1 MTAEISSAMDGE
13 VRREDA
19 LRLFA
24 AMKGREEM
32 VEAWQ
37 TYHLIGDCLRQTAPV
52 SNDFTVKMGRRL
64 ALEPTVLAPMRRR
77 LPTVD
82 HPLIGLSAAA
92 SVAIITFAGW
102 TAYQHTDMGPLP
114 AVQTASKAQAER
126 VAAVSGKP
134 SKAYSPYLV
143 AHHEIS
149 PSMGMQGV
157 TPYIRAVADNQ

>member
-13 VRREDA
+13 VRHEDA
-19 LRLFA
+19 LHLFA
-24 AMKGREEM
+24 AMKSRDEQW
-32 VEAWQ
+32 EAWR
-37 TYHLIGDCLRQTAPV
+37 TYHLIGDCLRQTTPL
-52 SNDFTVKMGRRL
+52 SNDFAVKVGKRL
-64 ALEPTVLAPMRRR
+64 AQEPTILAPMRHR

-102 TAYQHTDMGPLP
+102 TAYQHSDMQPSAMAP
-114 AVQTASKAQAER
+114 VASKTQAEKY
-126 VAAVSGKP
+126 AAVSNKP
-134 SKAYSPYLV
+134 SKSFSPYLV
-143 AHHEIS
+143 AHHETS